1 VGKHNA
7 FTYPQY
13 SIQLII
19 LIIAIGITSWKN
31 NTGVNVDFSENRVFS
46 PVLEKEILKM
56 IEIKNNKKKEKG
68 ICNVIISSN
77 KEEICTVTIFL
88 SSHIVKETIKFTPPS
103 DLESSNMQSEY
114 SAEETG
120 YTFLG
125 NELVACYIISTDCNG
140 NLINKKELIPFKDS
154 IPGYPHAFN
163 NCSSGTEET
172 PMLTY
177 EIVRNDSLKLLEEQW
192 IY

>member
-1 VGKHNA
+1 MHSPM
-7 FTYPQY
+7 PQY

-77 KEEICTVTIFL
+77 KEEIFGK
-88 SSHIVKETIKFTPPS
+88 SS
-103 DLESSNMQSEY
+103 
-114 SAEETG
+114 
-120 YTFLG
+120 
-125 NELVACYIISTDCNG
+125 
-140 NLINKKELIPFKDS
+140 
-154 IPGYPHAFN
+154 
-163 NCSSGTEET
+163 
-172 PMLTY
+172 
-177 EIVRNDSLKLLEEQW
+177 VR
-192 IY
+192 